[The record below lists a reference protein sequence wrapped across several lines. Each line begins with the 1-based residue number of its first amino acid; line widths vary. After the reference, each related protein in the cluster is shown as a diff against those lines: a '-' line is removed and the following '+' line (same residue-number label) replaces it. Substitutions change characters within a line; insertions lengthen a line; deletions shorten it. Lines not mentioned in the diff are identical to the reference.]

1 MLLSMFLLLTGIALL
16 FMILTIKWQSLSIGA
31 VDIIL
36 WMTLSQGVMNL
47 DIPYQLIKSDD
58 TVATGVHTISDLW
71 FLNWFFMLM
80 ALIMMLYL
88 FISIIYPMLQQ
99 KFSKVM

>member
-1 MLLSMFLLLTGIALL
+1 MLLSIFVVLTIVALL
-16 FMILTIKWQSLSIGA
+16 FMVLTIYWKSLSLGA

-47 DIPYQLIKSDD
+47 DIPYQAIQSDD
-58 TVATGVHTISDLW
+58 TIVKGIHTISDLW